1 MSSIDPSSMEQRCF
15 GGSSICSSVIG
26 FGTWPIG
33 GARYGPSDDAEAIAA
48 IHAAL
53 DAGVTLF
60 DTAPS
65 YGNGHAEELLGTAL
79 RGRRD
84 QAAIVTKGGMI
95 WDEQAFITGLDS
107 TRAHLVKGLDDS
119 LARLQTDYVDLFLLH
134 WPDGETPMAEIAE
147 SLGAL
152 VQSGKTTAV
161 GVCNLNQPQLR
172 EIAGAATTAP
182 IVASQVGF
190 SLFDRRWANE
200 TFAACKELGIGVM
213 AYGPLAHGLLTGAYT
228 RDTTFDERDWRKAG
242 VIFGQP
248 LLTPENRDRNLQVLE
263 SLGSFAARRGISMV
277 QLAIAW
283 VLAHQAVTVALTG
296 ARNVDEIKGAV
307 AAADVPLSAEE
318 LVEIDTIMQNA
329 VGMTDVLPV
338 GGTSKGTSTNTK
350 QGA

>member
-1 MSSIDPSSMEQRCF
+1 MEQRCF
-15 GGSSICSSVIG
+15 GSSGLCSSVVG

-33 GARYGPSDDAEAIAA
+33 GARYGRSDDAEAVAA

-65 YGNGHAEELLGTAL
+65 YGNGHAEELLGEAL
-79 RGRRD
+79 AGRRD
-84 QAAIVTKGGMI
+84 HAAIVTKGGMI
-95 WDEQAFITGLDS
+95 WDENAFITGLDS
-107 TRAHLVKGLDDS
+107 SREHLVKGLDDS
-119 LARLQTDYVDLFLLH
+119 LARLKTDYVDLFLLH

-147 SLGAL
+147 SLGYL
-152 VQSGKTTAV
+152 VQSGKAKAI
-161 GVCNLNQPQLR
+161 GVCNLNRAQLG
-172 EIAGAATTAP
+172 EIAKASTSVP

-200 TFAACKELGIGVM
+200 TFALSAELNIGVM

-228 RDTTFDERDWRKAG
+228 RETVFDDRDWRNAG

-248 LLTPENRDRNLQVLE
+248 LLTPENRERNLDVIE
-263 SLGSFAARRGISMV
+263 SLREFGAKRGISMV

-283 VLAHQAVTVALTG
+283 VLAHQPVTVALTG
-296 ARNVDEIKGAV
+296 ARNAEEILGAV
-307 AAADVPLSAEE
+307 AAAGISLSLAE
-318 LVEIDTIMQNA
+318 LAEIDKIMEQA
-329 VGMTDVLPV
+329 VGMTDVLPA
-338 GGTSKGTSTNTK
+338 GGTSKGTSTSVK